1 MANFE
6 AFHWNFSSSINL
18 FFLKRRKYKKTFLF
32 SFFGSSKLLGKV
44 FRTMTITKGLW
55 GKTMDQKFEIG
66 TPLLM
71 RNFFCPLFRL
81 LNFLCA
87 SFFFYL
93 LGWPPP
99 FTYYYWI
106 SKLRT
111 KILHSNLDIANKS
124 VRSFLFT
131 ISNNSLY
138 QM

>member
-1 MANFE
+1 MCNQ
-6 AFHWNFSSSINL
+6 NFSSSINL
-18 FFLKRRKYKKTFLF
+18 FFLKDALGVENIRKTFLF

-71 RNFFCPLFRL
+71 KNFFCPLFRL

-93 LGWPPP
+93 LGWPPL
-99 FTYYYWI
+99 FY
-106 SKLRT
+106 L
-111 KILHSNLDIANKS
+111 LLLDIKIKNKNIS
-124 VRSFLFT
+124 LKPWYSKQVRQILFVHY
-131 ISNNSLY
+131 IE
-138 QM
+138 